1 MSARTR
7 PRVFLPGPTAL
18 HPLVGPG
25 MRAAEA
31 EGLLSESHR
40 SPRFRRC
47 VQAMNEAL
55 RELLGIP
62 PEYRILLVGSAS
74 EAMERIIQGA
84 VEHRSIHLVNGA
96 FARRMRDVAGNL
108 GREAWSVEVP
118 DGASFDEDR
127 LLAKAGPGGQ
137 WLLPGDESSDP
148 VDPLRCGPD
157 PEGPELLAMTQN
169 ETSTGARIPPD
180 RVHVLA
186 HRARARGLAVAVDL
200 VTGWPTEGVDPAR
213 IDCGY
218 FSVQKGFGL
227 PAGLG
232 VMVCSPELL
241 ERARTLRGRGV
252 SVGGYFGLPAL
263 AAAAEKSETR
273 ATPNM
278 LAIHLLRL
286 VAEAYAR
293 TGREALAQGAL
304 EKGGRFWAGIESAE
318 GLRPFVSDERIRSR
332 TVLVVEVDGGSDAL
346 RNRLGA
352 RGLLVGDGYGPWK
365 GRHIRVANFP
375 VQTPEMMEELLG
387 ALEGC

>member
-1 MSARTR
+1 LSAPPR

-40 SPRFRRC
+40 SPRFRQS

-74 EAMERIIQGA
+74 EAMERIIQGT
-84 VEHRSIHLVNGA
+84 VEHRSVHLVNGA

-118 DGASFDEDR
+118 DGASFEEDR
-127 LLAKAGPGGQ
+127 ALTEAGPGGR
-137 WLLPGDESSDP
+137 WLLPGGEDSGPGDP
-148 VDPLRCGPD
+148 PRPGPD

-180 RVHVLA
+180 RVHVLS

-200 VTGWPTEGVDPAR
+200 VTGWPTEGVEPAR
-213 IDCGY
+213 IDCGF
-218 FSVQKGFGL
+218 FSVQKAFGL

-241 ERARTLRGRGV
+241 ERARTLQGRGV
-252 SVGGYFGLPAL
+252 PVGGYFGLPAL
-263 AAAAEKSETR
+263 AAAADKSETR

-286 VAEAYAR
+286 VSEAYAR
-293 TGREALAQGAL
+293 TGRDALERTAL
-304 EKGGRFWAGIESAE
+304 EKARRFWAGIESVA
-318 GLRPFVSDERIRSR
+318 GLRPFVRDDGVRSR
-332 TVLVVEVDGGSDAL
+332 TVLVVEVNGGSDAL
-346 RNRLGA
+346 RNRLA
-352 RGLLVGDGYGPWK
+352 DRGFMVGDGYGPWK
-365 GRHIRVANFP
+365 GRHLRVANFP
-375 VQTPEMMEELLG
+375 VQTLEMIEELVG
-387 ALEGC
+387 ALAV